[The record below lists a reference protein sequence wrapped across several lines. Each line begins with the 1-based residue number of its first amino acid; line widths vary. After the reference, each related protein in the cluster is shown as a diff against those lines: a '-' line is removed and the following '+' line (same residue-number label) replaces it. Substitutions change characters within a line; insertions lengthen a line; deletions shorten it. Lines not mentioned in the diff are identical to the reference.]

1 MAYKVDND
9 LEFLREL
16 NDESLDNLVS
26 ILIKDE
32 NGKTRTT
39 ESLTDKDLYK
49 KHYPNHG
56 LDFRRTSNFWWKYI
70 CK

>member
-49 KHYPNHG
+49 NII
-56 LDFRRTSNFWWKYI
+56 LIMVNI
-70 CK
+70 

>member
-1 MAYKVDND
+1 MAYKSDSD

-16 NDESLDNLVS
+16 NNGALDNLVS
-26 ILIKDE
+26 ILTKDE

-49 KHYPNHG
+49 
-56 LDFRRTSNFWWKYI
+56 
-70 CK
+70 

>member
-1 MAYKVDND
+1 KMAYKVDND

-16 NDESLDNLVS
+16 NNESLDNLVS

-39 ESLTDKDLYK
+39 ESLTDKDLYIK
-49 KHYPNHG
+49 NII
-56 LDFRRTSNFWWKYI
+56 LIMVNI
-70 CK
+70 

>member
-49 KHYPNHG
+49 KNII
-56 LDFRRTSNFWWKYI
+56 LIMVNI
-70 CK
+70 

>member
-16 NDESLDNLVS
+16 NNESLDNLVS

-39 ESLTDKDLYK
+39 ESLTDKDLYIK
-49 KHYPNHG
+49 NII
-56 LDFRRTSNFWWKYI
+56 LIMVNI
-70 CK
+70 

>member
-49 KHYPNHG
+49 KH
-56 LDFRRTSNFWWKYI
+56 
-70 CK
+70 

>member
-26 ILIKDE
+26 ILIKMKME
-32 NGKTRTT
+32 KLEQQRV
-39 ESLTDKDLYK
+39 
-49 KHYPNHG
+49 
-56 LDFRRTSNFWWKYI
+56 
-70 CK
+70 

>member
-39 ESLTDKDLYK
+39 ESLTNKDLYK
-49 KHYPNHG
+49 KTLILIMVN
-56 LDFRRTSNFWWKYI
+56 I
-70 CK
+70 